1 MKHIKE
7 IIKMENKNYATTL
20 LKRIAEWILL
30 ALQTWNYLYNVN
42 HSPSYYFYN
51 IDTK

>member
-1 MKHIKE
+1 MKNIKE

-30 ALQTWNYLYNVN
+30 ALQAWNYLYNVN
-42 HSPSYYFYN
+42 CFPSYDPSN
-51 IDTK
+51 IDSK